1 MGLTL
6 TQRAKAVA
14 ASMLTAAYCMLRDGV
29 KYHDL
34 GADHFERRDRMKIA
48 NRLIRRLEEHGL
60 KVQVEAAA

>member
-1 MGLTL
+1 
-6 TQRAKAVA
+6 
-14 ASMLTAAYCMLRDGV
+14 MLTAAYCMLRDGV
-29 KYHDL
+29 EYHDL